1 MTAAGDIGADA
12 VPRFPR
18 GVRLRFDRARE
29 RWLVLAPE
37 TVLTPDETA
46 VEVLRL
52 VDGSRSVA
60 AIAAALAEAFDA
72 PVEEIRADV
81 AELVDDLARQG
92 YLET

>member
-1 MTAAGDIGADA
+1 MTDADT

-60 AIAAALAEAFDA
+60 EIAAALAEAFDA

-81 AELVDDLARQG
+81 AELVADLARHG